1 MTAGPEAGQR
11 GGVIAWGEHPGIWE
25 LHATRAMLR
34 TRSTGDSMDAK
45 LLIDAIVQQ
54 TTVLIAH
61 LSTSAGL
68 RAPLAHVAD

>member
-1 MTAGPEAGQR
+1 
-11 GGVIAWGEHPGIWE
+11 
-25 LHATRAMLR
+25 
-34 TRSTGDSMDAK
+34 MDAK